1 MSMSVLTNINSLTA
15 QNNLSITQS
24 KLSTAI
30 QRLSS
35 GLRINSAKDDAA
47 GMAIA
52 TRFTTQINGLNQ
64 AVRNA
69 NDGISLAQTTESA
82 LNEVTNNLQ
91 RIRELSVQSANATN
105 SSSDRAAINQEVQ
118 QRIAEISRI
127 ASQTSFNGL
136 KVLDGSFGQA
146 NFQVGADVGNTI
158 GVNLSTGVGANQI
171 GQIATGTGGA
181 VTATALTSGGLTI
194 AVGSGQAVSVGA
206 SVAGTGAGQYAY
218 SAYAKA
224 AAINSSGVAGVT
236 ATATNAVTAAFSNTG
251 GGIGNTY
258 SLSINGVQIYN
269 AADTSAAALTSTQVV
284 AQVNLYAS
292 QTGVTASIS
301 GGYVVFNAADGRDI
315 NLAQTLGG
323 GATGGVAAGAL
334 VDNKGTVTL
343 TASNNITMTGQY
355 ADLGFASGVI
365 TKDVKTLANVDVTTV
380 ANSNDAI
387 SRMDSALATVS
398 DLRSQLG
405 AIQNRFQSTIAN
417 LQSISQNLDASR
429 SSIQDANFAQETA
442 NMSSAN
448 IMQQAGVSVLAQ
460 ANSSTQSVLKLLQ

>member
-15 QNNLSITQS
+15 QNNLSTTQS

-47 GMAIA
+47 GLAIA

-118 QRIAEISRI
+118 QRISEISRI

-171 GQIATGTGGA
+171 GQIATGTGAA

-236 ATATNAVTAAFSNTG
+236 ATATNAVTAAFTSTG
-251 GGIGNTY
+251 GGVGNTY
-258 SLSINGVQIYN
+258 GLSINGVQIYN
-269 AADTSAAALTSTQVV
+269 AADTSAAALTSTQVT

-301 GGYVVFNAADGRDI
+301 GGNVVFTAADGRDI

-355 ADLGFASGVI
+355 TDLGFASGVI